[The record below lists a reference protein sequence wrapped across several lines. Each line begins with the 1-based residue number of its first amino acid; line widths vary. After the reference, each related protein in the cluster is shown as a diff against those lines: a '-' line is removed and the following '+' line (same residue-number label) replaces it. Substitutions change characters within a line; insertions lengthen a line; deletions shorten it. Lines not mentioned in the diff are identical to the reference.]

1 MLADAANTVRERE
14 IEGEPRLSDLSHP
27 DSHIAPPSPPPRVQD
42 VLPSTDEIKE
52 NHDSKLREGNE
63 REARRTQNTEER
75 EDTGGAL
82 GLDLEKS
89 NIRQEGEVVPEWKQD
104 WSSSKRDSAVLGF
117 DRRRYGG
124 GRE

>member
-1 MLADAANTVRERE
+1 
-14 IEGEPRLSDLSHP
+14 
-27 DSHIAPPSPPPRVQD
+27 
-42 VLPSTDEIKE
+42 
-52 NHDSKLREGNE
+52 LREGNE